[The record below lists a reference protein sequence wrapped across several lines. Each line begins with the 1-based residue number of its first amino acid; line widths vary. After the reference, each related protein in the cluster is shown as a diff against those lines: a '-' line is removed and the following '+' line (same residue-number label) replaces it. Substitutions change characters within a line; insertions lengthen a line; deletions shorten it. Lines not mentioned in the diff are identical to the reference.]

1 MEIEDL
7 EKIFFKK
14 PEMKLS
20 KMEKEYL
27 ERHYRENVKKA
38 ALIQMDAFKQ
48 ATSNPKYDEQFDY
61 GDEASERVAS
71 TAQLCIAA
79 NLIRLNET
87 LEKILN
93 KMEQEK

>member
-1 MEIEDL
+1 MND
-7 EKIFFKK
+7 
-14 PEMKLS
+14 
-20 KMEKEYL
+20 KEYS
-27 ERHYRENVKKA
+27 ERQYREDVKKA

-48 ATSNPKYDEQFDY
+48 ATSNPKYDEEFDY

-87 LEKILN
+87 LEKILS
-93 KMEQEK
+93 KMEQQR

>member
-1 MEIEDL
+1 ML
-7 EKIFFKK
+7 KK

-20 KMEKEYL
+20 QLEKERI

-48 ATSNPKYDEQFDY
+48 ATSNPKYDEEFDY

-87 LEKILN
+87 LEKILS
-93 KMEQEK
+93 KMEQ